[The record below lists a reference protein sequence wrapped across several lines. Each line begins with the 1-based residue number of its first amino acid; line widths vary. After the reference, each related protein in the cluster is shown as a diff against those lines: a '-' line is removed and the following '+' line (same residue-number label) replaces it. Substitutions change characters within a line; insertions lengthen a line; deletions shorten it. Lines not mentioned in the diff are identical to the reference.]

1 MKPEIAG
8 KCETIVGYNFTQQNG
23 PTETVERLNRAYPL
37 TDSAESRMR

>member
-1 MKPEIAG
+1 MNTRFSLKY
-8 KCETIVGYNFTQQNG
+8 ETISGYNFTQQNG